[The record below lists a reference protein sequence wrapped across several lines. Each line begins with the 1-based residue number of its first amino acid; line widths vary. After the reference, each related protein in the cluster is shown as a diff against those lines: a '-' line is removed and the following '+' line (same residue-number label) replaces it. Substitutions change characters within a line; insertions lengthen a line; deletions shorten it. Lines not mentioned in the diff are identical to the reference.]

1 MLILRDGDGRVLL
14 QQRPPDGLW
23 GGLWSLP
30 ETGADEDV
38 AEWCE
43 ARLGCRAGEVTAL
56 DPMRHGFTHFELEIL
71 PLQVELDEPRRVMA
85 GDGWLWYNPRSPARV
100 GLAAAVERLL
110 ARAADGEGS
119 GARSRADQEGDR

>member
-30 ETGADEDV
+30 EIGADEDV
-38 AEWCE
+38 AGWCE

-56 DPMRHGFTHFELEIL
+56 DPIRHGFTHFELEIF
-71 PLQVELDEPRRVMA
+71 PRQVELDEPLRVMA

-110 ARAADGEGS
+110 ARTADGDGS
-119 GARSRADQEGDR
+119 TARSRADEEGDR